1 MKWCQSA
8 RFINAYVNAVNDTVN
23 QKLTGSAENGSTVT
37 IYDNGNFVGS
47 TTADAST
54 GGWSFPIGQLPM
66 AAQPRPMPSA
76 G

>member
-1 MKWCQSA
+1 VKWCQSA

-47 TTADAST
+47 ST